1 MAIFGNIVNIA
12 IVSALAEL
20 VHPLSAMRKVDIRRF
35 GKQPDLVFI
44 AADFQKAYSNIMIY
58 FFIHKYF

>member
-20 VHPLSAMRKVDIRRF
+20 VQCSKEPLSAMRKVDIRRF
-35 GKQPDLVFI
+35 GKQPDLFI
-44 AADFQKAYSNIMIY
+44 AADFQKSLQ
-58 FFIHKYF
+58 